1 MLRRFFVFGL
11 RICSWNKKR
20 LVDIIGF
27 DIDFLRD
34 KFPIGLDIRF
44 LRDNSILVLS
54 FRS

>member
-1 MLRRFFVFGL
+1 MEQ
-11 RICSWNKKR
+11 KR
-20 LVDIIGF
+20 LVAIIGF

-44 LRDNSILVLS
+44 LQANSILVLS